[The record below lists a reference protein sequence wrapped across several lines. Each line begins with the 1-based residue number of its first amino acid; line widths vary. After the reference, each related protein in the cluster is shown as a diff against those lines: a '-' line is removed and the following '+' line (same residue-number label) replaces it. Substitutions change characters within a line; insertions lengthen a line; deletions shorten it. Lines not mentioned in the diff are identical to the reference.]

1 MVFVDSKYK
10 SFYNQLWLDFVFY
23 ISKMYFV
30 IFDKMDRIMAQ
41 KLYAFW
47 FLVTL
52 MKDGVRKSEFSI
64 VC

>member
-1 MVFVDSKYK
+1 
-10 SFYNQLWLDFVFY
+10 
-23 ISKMYFV
+23 MYFV
-30 IFDKMDRIMAQ
+30 TIDKMDRIMAQ

-64 VC
+64 VVLSKKVKIGQIQRLFSPLAIKRSS